1 MICVSKEE
9 RGKAMQKKII
19 DLEQVAKLLGVSE
32 RTIVRLVEN
41 KELIGFKVGRSWKF
55 EETDI
60 DAYIQRQKERAQQ
73 QSSDDKVK

>member
-1 MICVSKEE
+1 MSQ
-9 RGKAMQKKII
+9 RII
-19 DLEQVAKLLGVSE
+19 NLEQVAKLLGVSE

-60 DAYIQRQKERAQQ
+60 EAYIQRQKERAQQ
-73 QSSDDKVK
+73 QLSDDEVK